1 MTPPIVLQEGTWPRC
16 CGFTKHLEDKPGA
29 QSSIKFS
36 ALFLRAQMLWR
47 VCGQQSEWRAAKV
60 THGWRLKRRPGVQAK
75 AARRPARWALL
86 ARIAAADSLFR
97 GWA

>member
-16 CGFTKHLEDKPGA
+16 SGLAKHLEDKPGA

-60 THGWRLKRRPGVQAK
+60 THGRCLKGTAGVQAE
-75 AARRPARWALL
+75 AARRPA
-86 ARIAAADSLFR
+86 
-97 GWA
+97 